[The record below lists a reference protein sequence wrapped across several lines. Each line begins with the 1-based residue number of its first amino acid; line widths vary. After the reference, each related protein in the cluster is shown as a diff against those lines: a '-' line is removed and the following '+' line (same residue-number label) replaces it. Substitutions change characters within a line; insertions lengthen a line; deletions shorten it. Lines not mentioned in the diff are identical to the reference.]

1 MLQAWRVVKRKY
13 VDSAFDGEGARRA
26 GGRWNSPGRPVIY
39 TAESSALA
47 ILVMVVHVETS
58 LLSRYVVIPV
68 RFSEK
73 QTTQIDPTHL
83 PRDWRTHPGPAD
95 LRRIGDQWL
104 ESCSS
109 LALRV
114 PTAIAPAGWNYLLN
128 PAHPDFSSLDIGNP
142 VDFKIDSRLLD
153 LSPE

>member
-47 ILVMVVHVETS
+47 ILEMVVHVETS

>member
-1 MLQAWRVVKRKY
+1 MLRAWRVVKRKY

-47 ILVMVVHVETS
+47 ILEMVVHVEAS
-58 LLSRYVVIPV
+58 LLSHYVVIPV

-73 QTTQIDPTHL
+73 QTTRIDPADL

-95 LRRIGDQWL
+95 LRRIGDRWL
-104 ESCSS
+104 ESRSS
-109 LALRV
+109 LALMV

-128 PAHPDFSSLDIGNP
+128 PAHPDFSGLDIGAP
-142 VDFKIDSRLLD
+142 MGFKMDSRLLD
-153 LSPE
+153 LHPE